1 MKQGGEAIH
10 HYVEGHIEKITRTEN
25 KKRRPM
31 AAFANELYSV
41 PSENVVPPNTSS
53 RLNGDVHGAIIIEV
67 SIVGDA

>member
-1 MKQGGEAIH
+1 
-10 HYVEGHIEKITRTEN
+10 
-25 KKRRPM
+25 M

-67 SIVGDA
+67 SIVGDARSCIIGRANFCSVNCFG